1 LAATALVSG
10 MLKGAYRHGALVIG
24 KGHAEEVKE
33 LKPNSISQSGAQM
46 LKRVQELLSRS
57 DSVVFLVE

>member
-1 LAATALVSG
+1 